1 MDNNWSDAVKR
12 LIGNELLPC
21 PICGMSPDIS
31 CEGNFLGHD
40 LYSVG
45 CHHTGSSGDYLP
57 LLITPL
63 SSEFSDCIRMWNN
76 LAEDYFKKSLADLD
90 VALVDANNEYR
101 STCDIMADIAE
112 KWDSLTSME
121 QAALATNQQEENL
134 HDSFTEFLRSD

>member
-31 CEGNFLGHD
+31 CEGKFLSHD

-45 CHHTGSSGDYLP
+45 CYHTGNSGDYLP
-57 LLITPL
+57 LTPLTTPL

-76 LAEDYFKKSLADLD
+76 LAEDYYKSMINFNSFVKSEIEL
-90 VALVDANNEYR
+90 
-101 STCDIMADIAE
+101 
-112 KWDSLTSME
+112 
-121 QAALATNQQEENL
+121 TNQQEENL
-134 HDSFTEFLRSD
+134 HDSFMEFLRSN

>member
-31 CEGNFLGHD
+31 CEGNFLSHD

-45 CHHTGSSGDYLP
+45 CYHEGSWTPDSLP
-57 LLITPL
+57 LITPL
-63 SSEFSDCIRMWNN
+63 SAEFSDCIRIWNDIVK
-76 LAEDYFKKSLADLD
+76 DYHKAMFNTES
-90 VALVDANNEYR
+90 AN
-101 STCDIMADIAE
+101 
-112 KWDSLTSME
+112 
-121 QAALATNQQEENL
+121 QEENL